1 MHMLRHVTGLGEVL
15 TFMYML
21 RHVTWLRGVKLYGN
35 LRRMHMLRHITGL
48 GVNVHVI

>member
-1 MHMLRHVTGLGEVL
+1 
-15 TFMYML
+15 MYML